1 MGAQQ
6 RVFRRK
12 IRSVES
18 TKKITKAME
27 LIAASRILKA
37 QSRLEAARPYTREL
51 VRALSA
57 AASNLSATEE
67 HPLTSQGR
75 LEDRAAVLLLTSDR
89 GLAGAYSS
97 AAIKEG
103 EQLSSLLRER
113 GMEVVPYLVGRKAV
127 NYYRF
132 RSRPVAGEW
141 VGFTESP
148 TPEHAK
154 EIAAALLERFMTA
167 TEDGGADEIHIVGTQ
182 FISTGVQVPLVTRV
196 LPLEV
201 VEEEVGTTSAEGET
215 TVFPLYD
222 FEPDAAGVLDALLPR
237 YVENVVYT
245 ALLNAAASELAA
257 RRRAMKSASDNAEE
271 IIKTYKRQAN
281 KARQAEI
288 TQEISEIVGGADAL
302 ASASAGSE

>member
-6 RVFRRK
+6 RVYRRK
-12 IRSVES
+12 IKSVQS

-27 LIAASRILKA
+27 LIAASRIVKA

-51 VRALSA
+51 IRALSV
-57 AASNLSATEE
+57 AASHVGGTVK
-67 HPLTSQGR
+67 HPLTDQAR
-75 LEDRAAVLLLTSDR
+75 LQDRACVLVLTSDR

-97 AAIKEG
+97 SAIKEG
-103 EQLSSLLRER
+103 EQLTTLLRER

-127 NYYRF
+127 SYYKF
-132 RSRPVAGEW
+132 RGREIAAEW
-141 VGFTESP
+141 TGFTDSP
-148 TPEHAK
+148 THEHAK
-154 EIAAALLERFMTA
+154 EIAAVLLERFLRR
-167 TEDGGADEIHIVGTQ
+167 TEDGGADEIHIVGTR
-182 FISTGVQVPLVTRV
+182 FVNMGVQNPEAIQV

-201 VEEEVGTTSAEGET
+201 EEREVGSVTESGET

-222 FEPDAAGVLDALLPR
+222 FEPGAAAVLDALLPR

-245 ALLNAAASELAA
+245 ALLNAAASELAS

-271 IIKTYKRQAN
+271 LIKTYKRQAN
-281 KARQAEI
+281 KARQSEI